1 MGVTNYL
8 LIGMILQVPGVFSP
22 GPFDSPLI
30 GGHKQ
35 ALKRVTGRQRQK
47 GHVQELPGWWNLPS
61 TLGMMKS
68 YPRVCRDSNNHKPLY
83 EWNPTQL
90 YALKLVLLCFLRLS
104 TWALLKR
111 VCHRSASALI
121 KWAARTPHC
130 AVSFHGSTGKKSGRE
145 NWQAKASW
153 DTSIPYVI
161 CLQTSTHI
169 CIFVIYNII
178 YIYTEIY
185 LHIRFH
191 YLLRN
196 QNISPT
202 RIPPWKKKGG
212 NFPFT

>member
-1 MGVTNYL
+1 
-8 LIGMILQVPGVFSP
+8 MI
-22 GPFDSPLI
+22 
-30 GGHKQ
+30 
-35 ALKRVTGRQRQK
+35 
-47 GHVQELPGWWNLPS
+47 
-61 TLGMMKS
+61 
-68 YPRVCRDSNNHKPLY
+68 
-83 EWNPTQL
+83 WNPTQL

-178 YIYTEIY
+178 YIYTLKYIYISDFTIYWEIRIY
-185 LHIRFH
+185 HQPGFPLEKKRRKLPLYIKLPVEEKSVASHVMSSWEASSLPFGVLNGRCTFLGAYTISIMYIYRLSYRHIDI
-191 YLLRN
+191 YITSN
-196 QNISPT
+196 KTTIM
-202 RIPPWKKKGG
+202 RIG
-212 NFPFT
+212 FQ

>member
-1 MGVTNYL
+1 
-8 LIGMILQVPGVFSP
+8 MI
-22 GPFDSPLI
+22 
-30 GGHKQ
+30 
-35 ALKRVTGRQRQK
+35 
-47 GHVQELPGWWNLPS
+47 
-61 TLGMMKS
+61 
-68 YPRVCRDSNNHKPLY
+68 
-83 EWNPTQL
+83 WNPTQL

-178 YIYTEIY
+178 YIIYIYIHWNIFTYQISLSTEKSEYIT
-185 LHIRFH
+185 
-191 YLLRN
+191 N
-196 QNISPT
+196 PDSPL
-202 RIPPWKKKGG
+202 KKKRRKLPLYIKLPVEEKSVASHVMSSWEASSL
-212 NFPFT
+212 PFGVLNGRCTFLGAYTISIMYIYRLSYRHIDIYITSNKTTIMRIGFQ

>member
-1 MGVTNYL
+1 
-8 LIGMILQVPGVFSP
+8 MI
-22 GPFDSPLI
+22 
-30 GGHKQ
+30 
-35 ALKRVTGRQRQK
+35 
-47 GHVQELPGWWNLPS
+47 
-61 TLGMMKS
+61 
-68 YPRVCRDSNNHKPLY
+68 
-83 EWNPTQL
+83 WNPTQL

-178 YIYTEIY
+178 YIIYIYTLKYIYISDFTIYWEI
-185 LHIRFH
+185 
-191 YLLRN
+191 
-196 QNISPT
+196 
-202 RIPPWKKKGG
+202 RIYHQPGFPLEKKKEETS
-212 NFPFT
+212 PLHKTPCWRKVRR